1 VLLTRYLLR
10 GRRRRRQNIAAHE
23 RLTLGDSYSKVWR
36 IILSDEDNIAN
47 SVIGM

>member
-1 VLLTRYLLR
+1 VLLTRYLLLPH
-10 GRRRRRQNIAAHE
+10 RRRQNIAAHE